1 MNNRPSIRSV
11 IVSATS
17 AMTRTPGIAL
27 AIALTIALTA
37 SLAIT
42 GSAGAQTSSPN
53 IVGEWLADVPLSN
66 GAVQTFRFGPDGTF
80 DLATTLV
87 VDGTYRINGNQ
98 LIETVTSPGAGATRT
113 DTASFSISGD
123 SLTVSE
129 HAGATARVLHRSGSH
144 PATARS
150 AAARSSADAPIVG
163 DWAIIVGKGTSAHYV
178 FSPDGTMRVRASIGD
193 EQGRYVITAD
203 TIHLSNDQTFQI
215 PAIAQFA
222 VTDTVLTLTPSNG
235 KAARRFRKVVPR

>member
-1 MNNRPSIRSV
+1 
-11 IVSATS
+11 
-17 AMTRTPGIAL
+17 MTRTPGIAL
-27 AIALTIALTA
+27 TTALTIALTA

-66 GAVQTFRFGPDGTF
+66 GAVQTFRFCQDGTF

-87 VDGTYRINGNQ
+87 VDGTYLVKGNQ
-98 LIETVTSPGAGATRT
+98 LIETVTLPGVRAART
-113 DTASFSISGD
+113 DTASFSIAGD

-129 HAGATARVLHRSGSH
+129 RAGATARVLHRSGPH
-144 PATARS
+144 PITE
-150 AAARSSADAPIVG
+150 RSSTDAPIVG
-163 DWAIIVGKGTSAHYV
+163 DWAIVVGKGTSAHYV
-178 FSPDGTMRVRASIGD
+178 FSRDGTMRVHASVGD
-193 EQGRYVITAD
+193 EQGKYVISAD

-222 VTDTVLTLTPSNG
+222 VTDSVLTLTPSNG
-235 KAARRFRKVVPR
+235 KPARRFRKVAPR